1 MGPQGRDFFEPQPA
15 GQEDVSVFLVRLV
28 FHDWADE
35 YCLIIL
41 KHLRAAAGR
50 TTQLVIIEQVYSTA
64 CDEPVTHEIPGA
76 ELPVPPQPLLR
87 NTGRAASMAYIA
99 DIMVRKEVGLGLG
112 DDLADISCASTEDD
126 VQWKRTHDH

>member
-1 MGPQGRDFFEPQPA
+1 MG
-15 GQEDVSVFLVRLV
+15 
-28 FHDWADE
+28 
-35 YCLIIL
+35 
-41 KHLRAAAGR
+41 

-64 CDEPVTHEIPGA
+64 CDEPVTHEISGA

-112 DDLADISCASTEDD
+112 DDLADIFCASTEDD
-126 VQWKRTHDH
+126 VQWKRTHDHRSS